1 MRKEV
6 LLAGMG
12 VVCRE
17 LSISNPTEFAE
28 ELVNQACE
36 ETRKLSEVLKDE
48 YGIEAVAFPVTEIR
62 KLSEVFKDEYVIE
75 PVAFPVTE
83 TECLKK
89 KRKNKSCFFVPRTI
103 GRPQK
108 KVASVGIKKNR
119 RTK

>member
-28 ELVNQACE
+28 ELVNQTCE
-36 ETRKLSEVLKDE
+36 ETRKLSEDLKDE
-48 YGIEAVAFPVTEIR
+48 YGIEAVAFPVAETRE
-62 KLSEVFKDEYVIE
+62 LSEVFKDEYVIE

-89 KRKNKSCFFVPRTI
+89 NGKTNLVFWFPEQSGDHKRKWHRS
-103 GRPQK
+103 G
-108 KVASVGIKKNR
+108 
-119 RTK
+119 